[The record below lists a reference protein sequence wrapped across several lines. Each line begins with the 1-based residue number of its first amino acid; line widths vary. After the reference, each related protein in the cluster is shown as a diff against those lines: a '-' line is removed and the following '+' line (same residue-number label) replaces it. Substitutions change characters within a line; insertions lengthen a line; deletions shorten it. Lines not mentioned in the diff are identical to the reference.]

1 MDFKPIVE
9 KVGRNKSLIK
19 QAQRISNLVF
29 DQNGNQLLK
38 KEPKN
43 PKKIE
48 TLIEEFIT
56 SLKLEEIVA
65 PSTEIASD
73 DVYENIIRPVIL
85 KLTN

>member
-1 MDFKPIVE
+1 MDFTPIVE
-9 KVGRNKSLIK
+9 KVGKNKGLVK